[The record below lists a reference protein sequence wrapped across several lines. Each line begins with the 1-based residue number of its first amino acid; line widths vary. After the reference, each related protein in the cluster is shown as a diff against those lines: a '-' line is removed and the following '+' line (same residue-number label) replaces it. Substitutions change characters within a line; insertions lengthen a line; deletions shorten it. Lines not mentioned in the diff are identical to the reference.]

1 MLRSGNTAAVHN
13 HLTVNVG
20 ASVGAK
26 ICNGVCNFPRNGNTL
41 CQCFLCALYY
51 GLTSRFHSWVVV
63 VAWVFKISAKTGMH
77 HNAGCNAVYDYSV
90 RRKLGGK
97 CSGKTENS
105 ALCRRI
111 KSKTRIAYLSG
122 SFGPDVN
129 DFSGMILYQ
138 RIFIK
143 KERF

>member
-1 MLRSGNTAAVHN
+1 
-13 HLTVNVG
+13 
-20 ASVGAK
+20 
-26 ICNGVCNFPRNGNTL
+26 
-41 CQCFLCALYY
+41 
-51 GLTSRFHSWVVV
+51 
-63 VAWVFKISAKTGMH
+63 MH